1 MTKHIEELIE
11 KYQLNHIKHEL
22 LMAAFECIKVVPTQE
37 ELLPIG
43 CSKMGGSPDLPA
55 ELAYPTYKGRP
66 LHFVAQ
72 FHLAE
77 IQAVGIKN
85 DLPEKGMLYFFYFAD
100 DEQEDFYEVYG
111 NLNVKEGWRVLYYE
125 GSIEELQKNNQM
137 KRQYPQCR
145 ITFEKVQKLP
155 ELFIENEDDSDRFLQ
170 LLEELIPDHYDNH
183 QILGIPFS
191 VQTEVFEEA
200 QEYMNVH
207 HSEMTLLFQVDSDEQ
222 HLNMMWG
229 DMGMLYFC
237 IANEDIKQRR
247 FENACCILQSL

>member
-11 KYQLNHIKHEL
+11 KYQLNHIKDEL
-22 LMAAFECIKVVPTQE
+22 LMAAFDCIKVVPTQE
-37 ELLPIG
+37 EILPIG
-43 CSKMGGSPDLPA
+43 ISKMGGSPDLPA
-55 ELAYPTYKGRP
+55 ELAHPTYKGHH

-72 FHLAE
+72 FNLAE
-77 IQAVGIKN
+77 MKVVGIKN

-100 DEQEDFYEVYG
+100 DKHEDFYEVYG
-111 NLNVKEGWRVLYYE
+111 NSNIKESWRILYYE
-125 GSIEELQKNNQM
+125 GTTEELQKTHQM
-137 KRQYPQCR
+137 KGQYSQCR

-170 LLEELIPDHYDNH
+170 LLEELIPDHYENH
-183 QILGIPFS
+183 QIFGTPFS

-200 QEYMNVH
+200 QEFMNVH

-237 IANEDIKQRR
+237 IASEDIKQCR